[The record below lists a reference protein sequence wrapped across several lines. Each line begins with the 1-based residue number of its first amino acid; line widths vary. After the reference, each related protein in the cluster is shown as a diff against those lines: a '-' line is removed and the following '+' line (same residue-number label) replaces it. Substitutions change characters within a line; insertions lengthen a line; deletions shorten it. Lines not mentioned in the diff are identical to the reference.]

1 MPVNQN
7 TINFF
12 SGEATAMPVFVSDRL
27 VLRVLDVVYHIK
39 IFFVNLM
46 TSQIFDFFHRGRITG
61 SSQKTRG
68 TTDRPDTGIN
78 PTWSAFRLKGESSG
92 KNPELTSWP
101 TIPMLQS
108 NSFQY
113 HQLIQ
118 PAPWTSQHTAVQTVV
133 QHYSRSHLDQD
144 SGIPTGAIKTVS
156 LISKTHERANH

>member
-1 MPVNQN
+1 
-7 TINFF
+7 
-12 SGEATAMPVFVSDRL
+12 MPVFVSDRL

-61 SSQKTRG
+61 SSQKPRG
-68 TTDRPDTGIN
+68 TTDRPDTGN
-78 PTWSAFRLKGESSG
+78 NTTWSAFRLKGESSG

-156 LISKTHERANH
+156 LSKTHERANH